1 MTNQDCTDSFRLSKG
16 YKYKSRDDFNARH
29 LSHGV
34 CHERTAAMNALLL
47 QAQQEPRNNRQRIE
61 PDNITDKE
69 FKKHFRFS
77 KLNVQRIADLP
88 PPPEYFAIFD
98 QIGGGGKCNS

>member
-1 MTNQDCTDSFRLSKG
+1 
-16 YKYKSRDDFNARH
+16 
-29 LSHGV
+29 
-34 CHERTAAMNALLL
+34 MNALLL

-77 KLNVQRIADLP
+77 KLNVQRIADP
-88 PPPEYFAIFD
+88 GPPEYFVIFE
-98 QIGGGGKCNS
+98 K

>member
-1 MTNQDCTDSFRLSKG
+1 MISTPAIWAMEF
-16 YKYKSRDDFNARH
+16 
-29 LSHGV
+29 
-34 CHERTAAMNALLL
+34 AMNALLQ

-88 PPPEYFAIFD
+88 PPPEYFVIFE
-98 QIGGGGKCNS
+98 K